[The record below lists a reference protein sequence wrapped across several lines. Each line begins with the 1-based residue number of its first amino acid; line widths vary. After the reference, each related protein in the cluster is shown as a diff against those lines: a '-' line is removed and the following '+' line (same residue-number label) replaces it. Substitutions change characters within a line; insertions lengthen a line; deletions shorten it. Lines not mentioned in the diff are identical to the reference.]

1 MGPIVL
7 QLYLKKLQLLIP
19 TSIGTEIAFFKVC
32 VG

>member
-7 QLYLKKLQLLIP
+7 QLYLKKLQLLIS
-19 TSIGTEIAFFKVC
+19 TSIGTEIAFFKVY